1 MIQVY
6 TRTKKLQ
13 LYNLFLGESEFIDSL
28 NPEGSTNYDKSQASV
43 VKNSVSKTSSL
54 VDPETVVE
62 VEHLLLLFQGI
73 ISCRDISGSCNSGSG
88 QLSDS
93 NTEQGNHPDLLSFSG
108 SESSCICLSSVSR
121 HYIL

>member
-13 LYNLFLGESEFIDSL
+13 LFNLFLGESEFIDSL
-28 NPEGSTNYDKSQASV
+28 NPEGSTNDDKSQASV
-43 VKNSVSKTSSL
+43 VQKSVSKSSSL
-54 VDPETVVE
+54 VDPESVVK

-93 NTEQGNHPDLLSFSG
+93 NTEQRNHPDLLSEILLYR
-108 SESSCICLSSVSR
+108 SESSN
-121 HYIL
+121 